1 MGVRLPDIFEVIFFG
16 FSRAGS
22 FFAESALYLTSLGP
36 LNERFNISRGF
47 MIPMFY
53 CTSIR

>member
-22 FFAESALYLTSLGP
+22 FFAESALYLLLWSP
-36 LNERFNISRGF
+36 
-47 MIPMFY
+47 
-53 CTSIR
+53 

>member
-1 MGVRLPDIFEVIFFG
+1 MGVRLPDIFGVIFFG